1 MKYIADS
8 VMGPECSRCKFGD
21 LQSNDFTQQHSSVPD
36 GPLEFA
42 TAGVSKWKQRKWVR
56 YENGFV
62 MNGSIAE
69 SARFIDWHH
78 GDSGEQKDL
87 LQSLYDCLHNILA
100 IGEFAIFL
108 R

>member
-1 MKYIADS
+1 VTYKVTISHNSIHLFLMDHWNS
-8 VMGPECSRCKFGD
+8 
-21 LQSNDFTQQHSSVPD
+21 QQ
-36 GPLEFA
+36 LEYPN
-42 TAGVSKWKQRKWVR
+42 GNSG
-56 YENGFV
+56 NGFV